1 MSKERIRV
9 LVVDDSA
16 VIRELICDAL
26 ALHRDLIVVGTAC
39 DGYDALRM
47 LEELQPDIVTLDLEM
62 PRMDGLTTLDRL
74 LACRPTPVVV
84 VSALT
89 RRAADITLRALEQ
102 GAMDYVAKPEGLM
115 EMKRAFGMELPQK
128 IRNMAG
134 ADVRRVLQI
143 RKTRKLRTTAAQGT
157 ATAANT
163 EPLDRFVGCI
173 AIGVSTG
180 GPPALSQLFSTML
193 PPLPPIVIVQH
204 MPPMFTGPFANR
216 LNSLSALDVK
226 EAETGDVLRPNLA
239 LLAPG
244 GKHLS
249 LRRCGSRIQ
258 VVISGGDP
266 VSGHK
271 PSVDVMMQSAAQTFG
286 KHCLG
291 VVMTGMGRDGA
302 DGCRLVRAAGGYVLG
317 QDEAS
322 SDVYGMNKVAF
333 VEGHVDTQ
341 VALQDLSEAIITHA
355 RRSCLRASVA
365 IAATQLGSLRKGVLA

>member
-1 MSKERIRV
+1 MSKGRIRI

-16 VIRELICDAL
+16 VIRQLICDAL
-26 ALHRDLIVVGTAC
+26 ALHHDLVVVGVAC
-39 DGYDALRM
+39 DGCEALRA

-74 LACRPTPVVV
+74 LASRPTPVIV
-84 VSALT
+84 VSSLT
-89 RRAADITLRALEQ
+89 RRAAEITLRALDQ
-102 GAMDYVAKPEGLM
+102 GAMDYVAKPEGLV
-115 EMKRAFGMELPQK
+115 EMKRVFGVELPQK

-143 RKTRKLRTTAAQGT
+143 RKARQLRTAAAVRSTTTA
-157 ATAANT
+157 NK
-163 EPLDRFVGCI
+163 EPLDRFTGCI

-180 GPPALSQLFSTML
+180 GPPALAQIFSTML

-204 MPPMFTGPFANR
+204 MPPLFTGPFANR

-226 EAETGDVLRPNLA
+226 EAESGDVLRANLA

-244 GKHLS
+244 GKHLA
-249 LRRCGSRIQ
+249 LRRCGSRVQ
-258 VVISGGDP
+258 VVISDGDP

-271 PSVDVMMQSAAQTFG
+271 PSVDVMMRSAADIFG

-291 VVMTGMGRDGA
+291 IVMTGMGRDGA
-302 DGCRLVRAAGGYVLG
+302 DGCGFVRAAGGYVLG
-317 QDEAS
+317 QDETS

-341 VALQDLSEAIITHA
+341 VALQDLSDAIVTHA
-355 RRSCLRASVA
+355 RRRCVRVPAPVVTA
-365 IAATQLGSLRKGVLA
+365 QPGSLRKGALS